1 MHQKEWS
8 TEVQGHTI
16 KVTNSWIGGAKL
28 YIDGECRDTNN
39 KTIADPNK
47 PALSA
52 RIVKENPQ
60 SPLVEVFV
68 KAIFAVKAS
77 ICVDGKQVAG
87 DVL

>member
-1 MHQKEWS
+1 MPQKEWS

-16 KVTNSWIGGAKL
+16 KVTNSWMGGAKL

-39 KTIADPNK
+39 KMIADPNK

-60 SPLVEVFV
+60 SPLIEVFV